1 MANPIRNTYVP
12 VQLAAGT
19 FPVVMDSVVIAQGQV
34 LAAGAVLG
42 KVTAD
47 DEYVLSLSAAEDGSE
62 TPEVILAEAVDTT
75 DAPAPAP
82 VMLTG
87 EVLGDKLTIGT
98 GHTIASV
105 KAALRPLSLFIR

>member
-1 MANPIRNTYVP
+1 MANPIRSTYVP
-12 VQLAAGT
+12 VQLAAGH
-19 FPVVMDSVVIAQGQV
+19 FPVVMESVVIAQGMV

-42 KVTAD
+42 KVTAS
-47 DEYVLSLSAAEDGSE
+47 DEYVLSLAAAEDGSE
-62 TPEVILAEAVDTT
+62 TPDVILAEAVDTT
-75 DAPAPAP
+75 EGAAPAP

-87 EVLGDKLTIGT
+87 EVLAAQLTLGA